1 MVLRLMAYF
10 GSAWAA
16 RRLDR
21 KRFARK
27 YLVVVEQR
35 RFNAFCDRLFGR

>member
-1 MVLRLMAYF
+1 MLLPFLAFF
-10 GSAWAA
+10 GCRWAA

-27 YLVVVEQR
+27 YMVATEAARFR
-35 RFNAFCDRLFGR
+35 RFLDRLFPY